1 MILEKRKIGKKMKHM
16 AKWTRMILRKGKME
30 KKMKHMA
37 EWTPR

>member
-16 AKWTRMILRKGKME
+16 TEWILMILRKGKME

>member
-16 AKWTRMILRKGKME
+16 TEWTLMILRKGKME